1 MQPRLAIVSTPI
13 MRSYTGGL
21 VSAGIST
28 ISGFI
33 VTNLDFENLGNNNS
47 KYPTFVV
54 LKVPLEVR
62 HLHGA
67 KRSLTGMYSLLVFIS
82 WMPEHNVPVGPTIKQ
97 NSPDSFGRFCRGFI
111 GMMYN
116 TFDGSAQTFAFDY
129 SVVQSENVLS
139 YTVLSAIVLL
149 GGSKL

>member
-1 MQPRLAIVSTPI
+1 MQPRFAIVSTPI

-21 VSAGIST
+21 VPAGIST

-47 KYPTFVV
+47 KFTTFVV

-67 KRSLTGMYSLLVFIS
+67 KRSLIGMYSLLDGC
-82 WMPEHNVPVGPTIKQ
+82 HNKMSPLAPLSSKIRQTLLAPFARVLLVCTIP
-97 NSPDSFGRFCRGFI
+97 S
-111 GMMYN
+111 M
-116 TFDGSAQTFAFDY
+116 
-129 SVVQSENVLS
+129 VVHRPLPLTTLLCKVKICLA
-139 YTVLSAIVLL
+139 TVLSAIALL
-149 GGSKL
+149 GGSEL